1 MSAWLSP
8 ASLDEIARERAKY
21 PVEQARS
28 ALLAALRIA
37 QDEHGYLPDA
47 LIEHVAELLE
57 VPAIQAF
64 EVATFYTMYDLQP
77 VGKHQFCV
85 CGSVSCFLNDSD
97 GILAHLQER
106 LGIGIGETTA
116 DGLFTI
122 KEVECLGACK
132 DAPVMQLADRYIE
145 DLTPAKLDALIAEL
159 RKEADK

>member
-1 MSAWLSP
+1 MSEWLSQS
-8 ASLDEIARERAKY
+8 SLDAIAAERSKY
-21 PVEQARS
+21 PPEQARS

-37 QDEHGYLPDA
+37 QEEHGYLPEP
-47 LIEHVAELLE
+47 LIEHVAAILG

-77 VGKHQFCV
+77 VGRHQFCV
-85 CGSVSCFLNDSD
+85 CGSVSCFLNGSD
-97 GILAHLQER
+97 EILAHLQER

-132 DAPVMQLADRYIE
+132 DAPMMQLGDRYIE
-145 DLTPAKLDALIAEL
+145 DLTPQKLDDLIAQL
-159 RKEADK
+159 RKEAEQ

>member
-1 MSAWLSP
+1 MSAWLSE
-8 ASLDEIARERAKY
+8 AALEEIAQERSKY
-21 PVEQARS
+21 PPEQARS

-37 QDEHGYLPDA
+37 QEEHGYLPEA
-47 LIEHVAELLE
+47 LIEHVAELLG

-85 CGSVSCFLNDSD
+85 CGSVSCFLNESD
-97 GILAHLQER
+97 AILAHLQER

-132 DAPVMQLADRYIE
+132 DAPMLQLGDRYIE
-145 DLTPAKLDALIAEL
+145 NLTPEKIDALIAQL
-159 RKEADK
+159 RQEVQR